1 VKDLSR
7 IWVVSEVYY
16 PDEQGG
22 GHFMTKLAE
31 GLAGN
36 HEVHVICGYPYYRL
50 GAKRPAGTEVYNGV
64 HIKRCYSTSFSKKRL
79 VLRLFNFLTI
89 SLSLFVNALLRIG
102 RDDLVIVVTT
112 PPVLPFFVV
121 TACRIVGAKC
131 VIRIEDMYPG
141 TLVAT
146 GVTKPDSA
154 LVRVLSRINRYVHDN
169 ADHVTVIGRDM
180 KSMLTERTRDALKED
195 RVTMIPNWGELDL
208 VRPQTKNENRLLRE
222 LRLADR
228 FVVLCA
234 GNMGRAQA
242 VENILYAAELLKG
255 EETIHFLFIGEGVK
269 KDWMKEFVRSR
280 SLHNVTILDQR
291 PRSDQANFLNSCDV
305 AIVSLIS
312 GMKGLAVPSRLY
324 NIMAAGKPVI
334 AMTAPGSE
342 VSLVVSEE
350 RIGWVTPPDDPERL
364 AATILEAFSTGASL
378 QSLGSRAREAVEKRY
393 TYEQGIQKYSDVIE
407 NVAGNVNGHRH
418 LKERTGQ

>member
-1 VKDLSR
+1 MKQFAR

-31 GLAGN
+31 GLASC
-36 HEVHVICGYPYYRL
+36 HDVHVICGYPYYRPGL
-50 GAKRPAGTEVYNGV
+50 KKPPASEVRNGV
-64 HIKRCYSTSFSKKRL
+64 HIRRCYSTSFSKKHL
-79 VLRLFNFLTI
+79 VLRMFNFLTI

-112 PPVLPFFVV
+112 PPTLPFFVV

-131 VIRIEDMYPG
+131 VLRIEDMYPG

-146 GVTKPDSA
+146 GVAKPA
-154 LVRVLSRINRYVHDN
+154 GTLVKVFSRINRYVHGN
-169 ADHVTVIGRDM
+169 ADHITVIGRDM
-180 KSMLTERTRDALKED
+180 QSMLTETAENALEED

-208 VRPQTKNENRLLRE
+208 IKPQVKSENRLLGE
-222 LRLADR
+222 LGLTDR

-242 VENILYAAELLKG
+242 VENIVYAAELLKKEG
-255 EETIHFLFIGEGVK
+255 TIHFLFIGEGVK
-269 KDWMKEFVRSR
+269 KDWMKEFARSR
-280 SLHNVTILDQR
+280 ELNNVTILDQR

-312 GMKGLAVPSRLY
+312 GMKGFAVPSRLY

-334 AMTAPGSE
+334 AMTAPDSE
-342 VSLVVSEE
+342 VSLVITEE
-350 RIGWVTPPDDPERL
+350 NIGWVTPPDDPQGL
-364 AATILEAFSTGASL
+364 ADTVLEAFRRGASL
-378 QSLGSRAREAVEKRY
+378 ESLGSRARAVVEKRY
-393 TYEQGIQKYSDVIE
+393 TYEQGIQKYCDVIE
-407 NVAGNVNGHRH
+407 NVAGSVNERFH
-418 LKERTGQ
+418 LKDRTGQ